1 MTRPEEAEVVE
12 VVEEADAADGASR
25 FDIPGQAMRI
35 LLKDRAE
42 A

>member
-12 VVEEADAADGASR
+12 VADAADGASR
-25 FDIPGQAMRI
+25 FDKPGQAMRI